1 MSSLNATP
9 AGERVHIGL
18 FGKRNAGKSSLIN
31 ALTGQK
37 LAVVADV
44 PGTTTDPVL
53 KAMELLPLGPVLMMD
68 TAGIDDSG
76 ELGQLRV
83 QKSLQVL
90 NKTDIA
96 ILVIDSTAGITD
108 EDLKMLQRIQD
119 KELSCVVV
127 FTKADVAEKNKAN
140 VSETTASKQ
149 FKPNETQEKAA
160 REAKQNTMQ
169 DRSALEA
176 EQNAMQ
182 GNAAPDAKI
191 NAIPSSIPLISVSST
206 TGKNIKE
213 LKELLAHLVPQK
225 KAPFPICADLLKPED
240 QVLLVTPI
248 DSAAPKGRLILP
260 QQQTIRD
267 IIDSDAVAVITKENH
282 VGSALKNMKR
292 PPAMVITD
300 SQAFGKVNQAVP
312 QEIKLTSFS
321 ILMARHKG
329 NLEQAVLGV
338 AALKQLQDGDRILI
352 SEGCTHHRQCGDI
365 GTEKLPKWIQDF
377 TGKHFNFSWTSG
389 TEFPTDLSLYKLII
403 HCGGCMLNE
412 REMQYRYRCAA
423 DTSSKSRPD
432 DPVFHLQVWNTAEL
446 AGVVCNESDVPCK
459 SLSSKLDVIRADGRP
474 LLLKVTAYPS
484 GNHRVINGKRDDVER
499 RQEKRQLLSV
509 LFSPVALFRT
519 VFKFKNGDG
528 RNQERRRIQGK
539 QLFCQVRVN
548 VFHKIDADIGIQ

>member
-68 TAGIDDSG
+68 TAGIDDTG

-96 ILVIDSTAGITD
+96 ILVIDSTSGITE
-108 EDLKMLQRIQD
+108 EDRKMLQRIRD

-127 FTKADVAEKNKAN
+127 FTKTDMDTADTGDI
-140 VSETTASKQ
+140 SQ
-149 FKPNETQEKAA
+149 
-160 REAKQNTMQ
+160 QN
-169 DRSALEA
+169 SFPA
-176 EQNAMQ
+176 
-182 GNAAPDAKI
+182 
-191 NAIPSSIPLISVSST
+191 SIPQISVSST
-206 TGKNIKE
+206 TGKNIRE

-225 KAPFPICADLLKPED
+225 KAPFPICADLIQPED
-240 QVLLVTPI
+240 NVLLVTPI

-267 IIDSDAVAVITKENH
+267 IIDRGAAAIITQENN
-282 VGSALKNMKR
+282 VSNALKNMKH
-292 PPAMVITD
+292 PPVMVITD

-312 QEIKLTSFS
+312 QEINLTSFS

-329 NLEQAVLGV
+329 NLEQAVLGT
-338 AALKQLQDGDRILI
+338 AALKLLQDGDCVLI

-377 TGKHFNFSWTSG
+377 TGKQFRFSWTSG
-389 TEFPTDLSLYKLII
+389 TEFPTDLSPYKLII

-423 DTSSKSRPD
+423 D
-432 DPVFHLQVWNTAEL
+432 QN
-446 AGVVCNESDVPCK
+446 VPMTNYGLCIAYTHGILK
-459 SLSSKLDVIRADGRP
+459 RSLSVFPDLA
-474 LLLKVTAYPS
+474 
-484 GNHRVINGKRDDVER
+484 ER
-499 RQEKRQLLSV
+499 L
-509 LFSPVALFRT
+509 
-519 VFKFKNGDG
+519 
-528 RNQERRRIQGK
+528 
-539 QLFCQVRVN
+539 
-548 VFHKIDADIGIQ
+548 

>member
-37 LAVVADV
+37 LAVVAEV

-68 TAGIDDSG
+68 TAGIDDTG

-127 FTKADVAEKNKAN
+127 FTKADVARQN
-140 VSETTASKQ
+140 
-149 FKPNETQEKAA
+149 AA
-160 REAKQNTMQ
+160 LETMQ
-169 DRSALEA
+169 KR
-176 EQNAMQ
+176 
-182 GNAAPDAKI
+182 
-191 NAIPSSIPLISVSST
+191 IPSSIPRISVSST
-206 TGKNIKE
+206 TGENIRE

-225 KAPFPICADLLKPED
+225 KAPFPICADLIKPED
-240 QVLLVTPI
+240 QILLVTPI

-267 IIDSDAVAVITKENH
+267 IIDRGAVAVITKENN
-282 VGSALKNMKR
+282 VDSALENMKK
-292 PPAMVITD
+292 PPVMVITD

-312 QEIKLTSFS
+312 QKINLTSFS

-338 AALKQLQDGDRILI
+338 AALKQLRDGDHVLI

-365 GTEKLPKWIQDF
+365 GTEKLPKWIRDF
-377 TGKHFNFSWTSG
+377 TGRQFNFSWTSG
-389 TEFPTDLSLYKLII
+389 TEFPADLSPYRLII

-423 DTSSKSRPD
+423 D
-432 DPVFHLQVWNTAEL
+432 QN
-446 AGVVCNESDVPCK
+446 VPMTNYGLCIAYTHGILK
-459 SLSSKLDVIRADGRP
+459 RSLSVFPDLAE
-474 LLLKVTAYPS
+474 KV
-484 GNHRVINGKRDDVER
+484 
-499 RQEKRQLLSV
+499 
-509 LFSPVALFRT
+509 
-519 VFKFKNGDG
+519 
-528 RNQERRRIQGK
+528 
-539 QLFCQVRVN
+539 
-548 VFHKIDADIGIQ
+548 

>member
-96 ILVIDSTAGITD
+96 ILVIDSTAGITG

-127 FTKADVAEKNKAN
+127 FTKADVEEK
-140 VSETTASKQ
+140 
-149 FKPNETQEKAA
+149 
-160 REAKQNTMQ
+160 
-169 DRSALEA
+169 
-176 EQNAMQ
+176 NAMQ
-182 GNAAPDAKI
+182 GNAAPDAKF
-191 NAIPSSIPLISVSST
+191 NVIPSSIPQISVSST

-267 IIDSDAVAVITKENH
+267 IIDRDAVAVITKENH

-338 AALKQLQDGDRILI
+338 AALKQLQDGDHILI

-377 TGKHFNFSWTSG
+377 TGKQFSFSWTSG

-423 DTSSKSRPD
+423 D
-432 DPVFHLQVWNTAEL
+432 QN
-446 AGVVCNESDVPCK
+446 VPMTNYGLCIAYTHGILK
-459 SLSSKLDVIRADGRP
+459 RSLSVFPDLAEKL
-474 LLLKVTAYPS
+474 
-484 GNHRVINGKRDDVER
+484 
-499 RQEKRQLLSV
+499 
-509 LFSPVALFRT
+509 
-519 VFKFKNGDG
+519 
-528 RNQERRRIQGK
+528 
-539 QLFCQVRVN
+539 
-548 VFHKIDADIGIQ
+548 